1 MTTQPL
7 TRQPAAVR
15 CAIRAALAGVVAPR
29 AALRCRRVRGRLVVA
44 DPATGRAWTVVGDAA
59 RPYRK
64 SEWPSVVGER
74 ERRRAAGEAMR
85 AVCAAESRAHADALC
100 DVALETQARLLGEVA
115 ADLGIDA
122 QTTDE
127 RLEEIASRLLH
138 SAEIEGFDA
147 GVSLTTL
154 AGHLRRAACAREA
167 GR

>member
-15 CAIRAALAGVVAPR
+15 SAIRAALAGAVQPR

-44 DPATGRAWTVVGDAA
+44 DPATLRQWTVVDGQA

-85 AVCAAESRAHADALC
+85 AASAVAHADALC
-100 DVALETQARLLGEVA
+100 DVVLERQARLLGEVA
-115 ADLGIDA
+115 ADLGINA

-127 RLEEIASRLLH
+127 RIEEIASRLLH
-138 SAEIEGFDA
+138 SAEIEGYDA
-147 GVSLTTL
+147 GVGLTTL